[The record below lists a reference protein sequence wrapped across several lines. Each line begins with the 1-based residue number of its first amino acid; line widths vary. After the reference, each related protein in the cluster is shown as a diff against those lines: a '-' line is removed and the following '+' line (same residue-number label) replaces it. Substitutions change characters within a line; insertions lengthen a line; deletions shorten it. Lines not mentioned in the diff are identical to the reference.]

1 LGALLNSIIICTTA
15 VLIMSAKDNLQIPRL
30 ESLSKSK
37 VVSFQKHYDE
47 YVRDVEAMNRNKTVQ
62 QRINIRKISECIDQ
76 ELLDEIL
83 EKLQLSLSSPNLDIK
98 IMEFLNTVL
107 SKNNFDAQKLRL
119 AEDLKKITLDSSMDD
134 AEARVLCFKKEL
146 RRFLKENGM
155 NPTEIC

>member
-1 LGALLNSIIICTTA
+1 
-15 VLIMSAKDNLQIPRL
+15 MSAKDNLQIPRL